1 MASFAIKGSKKKKKI
16 NVQEEEEENE
26 EREAVFAVGKDD
38 ARAKEERKNEEV
50 KIIPAMRNTFEVGTG
65 RQRKVRVDIAP
76 RYSLQGVCY
85 FLLGES
91 VASKLTSSNTSLTI
105 IQVPSFLPTE
115 QEKIDDKKRFE
126 VSETIG
132 GETAQGNGTT
142 YGLTKMGPKDDKANV
157 SYENKKKEQD
167 KNKNEPFIGKS
178 LAEKELEAFK
188 EDVEDLP
195 EQASIEA
202 YESMP
207 IEDFG
212 AAMLRGMGWKEGGGV
227 GRNAKNGRADP
238 VEFVPRMGRLGLG
251 ADIMDVPGATLK
263 KHDKKMLK
271 PGESIEEKTE
281 VLVRDPNA
289 SRAPGMR
296 NVKSIDEKL
305 VKKEKLGVKE
315 GKRMYVAKGKH
326 EGLTGRVL
334 KIQKADEKAQFEL
347 DSSGE
352 VITLR
357 CSELIEIVNA
367 PPPQEDKKRKSSD
380 DLDSKKSKKA
390 REEEESEEDEE
401 DVQTPPWLYPSIR
414 VRIVSKSFAG
424 GIYYLKK
431 GTIVDIPTPKECT
444 VQIDGDNGRT
454 SSLVSNVRQS
464 YLETCVP
471 KKPGGRIVVLAGML
485 RGRRGKLLQKNK
497 SNDTARIQLSE
508 DFTVHD
514 DIDLDEIAEY
524 VGEMDKDE

>member
-1 MASFAIKGSKKKKKI
+1 
-16 NVQEEEEENE
+16 
-26 EREAVFAVGKDD
+26 
-38 ARAKEERKNEEV
+38 
-50 KIIPAMRNTFEVGTG
+50 
-65 RQRKVRVDIAP
+65 
-76 RYSLQGVCY
+76 
-85 FLLGES
+85 
-91 VASKLTSSNTSLTI
+91 
-105 IQVPSFLPTE
+105 
-115 QEKIDDKKRFE
+115 
-126 VSETIG
+126 
-132 GETAQGNGTT
+132 
-142 YGLTKMGPKDDKANV
+142 MGPKDDDAKAQ
-157 SYENKKKEQD
+157 YENKKKEQD
-167 KNKNEPFIGKS
+167 KNKNESFIGKS

-195 EQASIEA
+195 EEASMEA

-212 AAMLRGMGWKEGGGV
+212 AAMLRGMGWKEGEGV
-227 GRNAKNGRADP
+227 GRNAKSGRADP

-251 ADIMDVPGATLK
+251 ADTMDVPGATLK
-263 KHDKKMLK
+263 KNNDKKILK
-271 PGESIEEKTE
+271 PGESREEKTE
-281 VLVRDPNA
+281 ILVRDPNA

-305 VKKEKLGVKE
+305 VKKEELGVKE

-334 KIQKADEKAQFEL
+334 KIQKADGKAQFEL

-357 CSELIEIVNA
+357 CCELDEMANA
-367 PPPQEDKKRKSSD
+367 PAPQGDKKRKSSED
-380 DLDSKKSKKA
+380 AGNKKSKKP
-390 REEEESEEDEE
+390 REEEESEGD
-401 DVQTPPWLYPSIR
+401 DDDDDDDAPWLYPSIR
-414 VRIVSKSFAG
+414 VRIISKSFSG

-444 VQIDGDNGRT
+444 VQIDGDNGRA
-454 SSLVSNVRQS
+454 SSLISNVRQS

-471 KKPGGRIVVLAGML
+471 KKPGGRVVILTGKL
-485 RGRRGKLLQKNK
+485 RGRRGKLVQKNK
-497 SNDTARIQLSE
+497 SNDTARIQLSD

-524 VGEMDKDE
+524 VGEMDEDE

>member
-1 MASFAIKGSKKKKKI
+1 M
-16 NVQEEEEENE
+16 
-26 EREAVFAVGKDD
+26 DD
-38 ARAKEERKNEEV
+38 
-50 KIIPAMRNTFEVGTG
+50 
-65 RQRKVRVDIAP
+65 D
-76 RYSLQGVCY
+76 
-85 FLLGES
+85 
-91 VASKLTSSNTSLTI
+91 
-105 IQVPSFLPTE
+105 
-115 QEKIDDKKRFE
+115 KRFE
-126 VSETIG
+126 ISETIG
-132 GETAQGNGTT
+132 GETAQGSNTT
-142 YGLTKMGPKDDKANV
+142 YGLTRMGPKDDDAKAQ
-157 SYENKKKEQD
+157 YENKKKEQD
-167 KNKNEPFIGKS
+167 KNKNESFIGKS

-195 EQASIEA
+195 EEASMEA

-212 AAMLRGMGWKEGGGV
+212 AAMLRGMGWKEGEGV
-227 GRNAKNGRADP
+227 GRNAKSGRADP

-251 ADIMDVPGATLK
+251 ADTMDVPGATLK
-263 KHDKKMLK
+263 KNNDKKILK
-271 PGESIEEKTE
+271 PGESREEKTE
-281 VLVRDPNA
+281 ILVRDPNA

-305 VKKEKLGVKE
+305 VKKEELGVKE

-334 KIQKADEKAQFEL
+334 KIQKADGKAQFEL

-357 CSELIEIVNA
+357 CSELDEMANA
-367 PPPQEDKKRKSSD
+367 PAPQGDKKRKSSED
-380 DLDSKKSKKA
+380 AGNKKSKKP
-390 REEEESEEDEE
+390 REEEELEDE
-401 DVQTPPWLYPSIR
+401 DDDDDDDDAPWLYPSIR
-414 VRIVSKSFAG
+414 VRIISKSFSG

-444 VQIDGDNGRT
+444 VQIDEDNGRA
-454 SSLVSNVRQS
+454 SSLISNVRQS

-471 KKPGGRIVVLAGML
+471 KKPGGRIVILAGKL
-485 RGRRGKLLQKNK
+485 RGRRGKLVQKNK
-497 SNDTARIQLSE
+497 SNDTARIQLSD

-524 VGEMDKDE
+524 VGEMDEDE

>member
-1 MASFAIKGSKKKKKI
+1 
-16 NVQEEEEENE
+16 
-26 EREAVFAVGKDD
+26 
-38 ARAKEERKNEEV
+38 
-50 KIIPAMRNTFEVGTG
+50 
-65 RQRKVRVDIAP
+65 
-76 RYSLQGVCY
+76 
-85 FLLGES
+85 LLYNS
-91 VASKLTSSNTSLTI
+91 PPLCATTTSP
-105 IQVPSFLPTE
+105 QAPSFLPTE
-115 QEKIDDKKRFE
+115 SEKIDDDKRFE
-126 VSETIG
+126 ISETIG
-132 GETAQGNGTT
+132 GETAQGSNTT
-142 YGLTKMGPKDDKANV
+142 YGLTRMGPKDDDAKAQ
-157 SYENKKKEQD
+157 YENKKKEQD
-167 KNKNEPFIGKS
+167 KNKNESFIGKS

-195 EQASIEA
+195 EEASMEA

-212 AAMLRGMGWKEGGGV
+212 AAMLRGMGWKEGEGV
-227 GRNAKNGRADP
+227 GRNAKSGRADP

-251 ADIMDVPGATLK
+251 ADTMDVPGATLK
-263 KHDKKMLK
+263 KNNDKKILK
-271 PGESIEEKTE
+271 PGESREEKTE
-281 VLVRDPNA
+281 ILVRDPNA

-305 VKKEKLGVKE
+305 VKKEELGVKE

-334 KIQKADEKAQFEL
+334 KIQKADGKAQFEL

-357 CSELIEIVNA
+357 CSELDEMANA
-367 PPPQEDKKRKSSD
+367 PAPQGDKKRKSSED
-380 DLDSKKSKKA
+380 AGNKKSKKP
-390 REEEESEEDEE
+390 REEEESEGD
-401 DVQTPPWLYPSIR
+401 DDDDDDDAPWLYPSIR
-414 VRIVSKSFAG
+414 VRIISKSFSG

-444 VQIDGDNGRT
+444 VQIDGDNGRA
-454 SSLVSNVRQS
+454 SSLISNVRQS

-471 KKPGGRIVVLAGML
+471 KKPGGRVVILTGKL
-485 RGRRGKLLQKNK
+485 RGRRGKLVQKNK
-497 SNDTARIQLSE
+497 SNDTARIQLSD

-524 VGEMDKDE
+524 VGEMDEDE

>member
-1 MASFAIKGSKKKKKI
+1 M
-16 NVQEEEEENE
+16 
-26 EREAVFAVGKDD
+26 
-38 ARAKEERKNEEV
+38 
-50 KIIPAMRNTFEVGTG
+50 
-65 RQRKVRVDIAP
+65 
-76 RYSLQGVCY
+76 
-85 FLLGES
+85 
-91 VASKLTSSNTSLTI
+91 LTSPLFVI
-105 IQVPSFLPTE
+105 IIISQAPSFLPTE
-115 QEKIDDKKRFE
+115 SEKIDDDKRFE

-132 GETAQGNGTT
+132 GETAQGNKTT
-142 YGLTKMGPKDDKANV
+142 YGLTRMAPKDDEAKV
-157 SYENKKKEQD
+157 RYENKKKEQD
-167 KNKNEPFIGKS
+167 KNKNESFIGKS
-178 LAEKELEAFK
+178 LGEKELDAFK

-212 AAMLRGMGWKEGGGV
+212 AAMLRGMGWKEGEGV
-227 GRNAKNGRADP
+227 GRNAKSRRADP

-251 ADIMDVPGATLK
+251 ADTMDVPGATLRK
-263 KHDKKMLK
+263 NNNNNDKKIRK
-271 PGESIEEKTE
+271 PGETREEKTE
-281 VLVRDPNA
+281 ILVRDPNA

-305 VKKEKLGVKE
+305 VKKEELGVKE

-334 KIQKADEKAQFEL
+334 KIQKADGKAQFEL

-357 CSELIEIVNA
+357 CSELDEMVNA
-367 PPPQEDKKRKSSD
+367 PDSQRDKKRKSSD
-380 DLDSKKSKKA
+380 DAGSKKSKKA
-390 REEEESEEDEE
+390 REEEESEEE
-401 DVQTPPWLYPSIR
+401 DDDDDDDDDDPWLYPSVR
-414 VRIVSKSFAG
+414 VRIVSKSFSG

-454 SSLVSNVRQS
+454 SPLVSNVRQS
-464 YLETCVP
+464 YLETCIP
-471 KKPGGRIVVLAGML
+471 KKPGGRVVVLAGKL
-485 RGRRGKLLQKNK
+485 RGRRGKLVQKNK
-497 SNDTARIQLSE
+497 SNDTARVQLSD

-524 VGEMDKDE
+524 VGEMDEDE

>member
-1 MASFAIKGSKKKKKI
+1 M
-16 NVQEEEEENE
+16 
-26 EREAVFAVGKDD
+26 
-38 ARAKEERKNEEV
+38 
-50 KIIPAMRNTFEVGTG
+50 
-65 RQRKVRVDIAP
+65 
-76 RYSLQGVCY
+76 
-85 FLLGES
+85 
-91 VASKLTSSNTSLTI
+91 LTSPLFVILI
-105 IQVPSFLPTE
+105 IIISQAPSFLPTE
-115 QEKIDDKKRFE
+115 SEKIDDDKRFE

-132 GETAQGNGTT
+132 GETAQGNKTT
-142 YGLTKMGPKDDKANV
+142 YGLTRMAPKDDEAKV
-157 SYENKKKEQD
+157 RYENKKKEQD
-167 KNKNEPFIGKS
+167 KNKNESFIGKS
-178 LAEKELEAFK
+178 LAEKELDAFK

-212 AAMLRGMGWKEGGGV
+212 AAMLRGMGWKEGEGV
-227 GRNAKNGRADP
+227 GRNAKSGRADP

-251 ADIMDVPGATLK
+251 ADTMDVPGATLRK
-263 KHDKKMLK
+263 NNNNNDKKIRK
-271 PGESIEEKTE
+271 QGETREEKTE
-281 VLVRDPNA
+281 ILVRDPNA

-305 VKKEKLGVKE
+305 VKKEELGVKE

-334 KIQKADEKAQFEL
+334 KIQKADGKAQFEL

-357 CSELIEIVNA
+357 CSELDEMVNA
-367 PPPQEDKKRKSSD
+367 PDSQRDKKRKSSD
-380 DLDSKKSKKA
+380 DAGSKKSKKA
-390 REEEESEEDEE
+390 REEEESEEE
-401 DVQTPPWLYPSIR
+401 DDDDDDDDDDPWLYPSVR
-414 VRIVSKSFAG
+414 VRIVSKSFSG

-454 SSLVSNVRQS
+454 SPLVSNVRQS
-464 YLETCVP
+464 YLETCIP
-471 KKPGGRIVVLAGML
+471 KKPGGRVVVLAGKL
-485 RGRRGKLLQKNK
+485 RGRRGKLVQKNK
-497 SNDTARIQLSE
+497 SNDTARVQLSD

-524 VGEMDKDE
+524 VGEMDEDE